1 MHRACDQQV
10 AGRRSGLLCTLTIRA
25 FMNSRRYLQHTCI
38 CMKMVKSNSGVHSA
52 LHPLVHLALC
62 TVQSGYIESC
72 PAYSWSSLVSM
83 QTKDEIEANVLTVA
97 RERWWFRT
105 TASSN
110 GPQQL
115 FACLCMAILHD
126 CWPSRIKQGTVTSPG
141 CTNGA
146 DVGEKHQRQ
155 REK

>member
-1 MHRACDQQV
+1 MLADGLHALYAQALNGGGRVHRACDQQV

-115 FACLCMAILHD
+115 RFIESSTLSTVPLYSF
-126 CWPSRIKQGTVTSPG
+126 CW
-141 CTNGA
+141 
-146 DVGEKHQRQ
+146 
-155 REK
+155 